1 MYRAMPFMELIM
13 QQVDSLS
20 LMKVHEATDLSQAR
34 SAIILNGNIT
44 GVIVTGEILE
54 ASVQINEQRYV
65 VFLTDDVIFE
75 ESLTIALIDL
85 REGIKEIVSVGNE
98 YSTGNFEALSI
109 TADRINFR
117 FMGDYLWTVTVSDT
131 PRLRLPFFSDPRGV
145 KRDTGFKKY
154 MDISATTV
162 SEKSR

>member
-1 MYRAMPFMELIM
+1 MKLIM
-13 QQVDSLS
+13 QQVNSVS
-20 LMKVHEATDLSQAR
+20 LMKVREATDLSQAH
-34 SAIILNGNIT
+34 SVLLLNGNIT
-44 GVIVTGEILE
+44 GIIVHGEILE

-65 VFLTDDVIFE
+65 LFLTDDVIFE

-85 REGIKEIVSVGNE
+85 CEGIKEIVSVGNE

-117 FMGDYLWTVTVSDT
+117 FIGDYLWTVTVSDT
-131 PRLRLPFFSDPRGV
+131 PRLRLPFLSDPRGV
-145 KRDTGFKKY
+145 KRDAAFKKY

>member
-1 MYRAMPFMELIM
+1 M
-13 QQVDSLS
+13 QQVNSVS
-20 LMKVHEATDLSQAR
+20 LMKVREATDLSQAH
-34 SAIILNGNIT
+34 SELLLNGNIT
-44 GVIVTGEILE
+44 GIIVPGEILE

-65 VFLTDDVIFE
+65 LFLTDDVIFE
-75 ESLTIALIDL
+75 ESLTIALIDF
-85 REGIKEIVSVGNE
+85 REGIKEIISVGNE

-117 FMGDYLWTVTVSDT
+117 FMGDYLWTFTVSDT
-131 PRLRLPFFSDPRGV
+131 PRLRLPFVSDPQGV
-145 KRDTGFKKY
+145 TRDTGFKKY

>member
-1 MYRAMPFMELIM
+1 MKLIM
-13 QQVDSLS
+13 QQVNSIS
-20 LMKVHEATDLSQAR
+20 LMKVREANDLSQAH
-34 SAIILNGNIT
+34 SELLLNGNIT
-44 GVIVTGEILE
+44 GIIVPGEIIE

-65 VFLTDDVIFE
+65 LFQTDDVIFE
-75 ESLTIALIDL
+75 EWLTIALIDF

-131 PRLRLPFFSDPRGV
+131 PRLRLPFVSDPQGV
-145 KRDTGFKKY
+145 TRDTGFKKY

>member
-1 MYRAMPFMELIM
+1 MELIM
-13 QQVDSLS
+13 QQVNSVS
-20 LMKVHEATDLSQAR
+20 LMKVREATDLSQAN
-34 SAIILNGNIT
+34 SELLLNGNIT
-44 GVIVTGEILE
+44 GIIVHGEILE
-54 ASVQINEQRYV
+54 ASVQINDQRYV
-65 VFLTDDVIFE
+65 LFLTDDVIFE

-85 REGIKEIVSVGNE
+85 CEGIKEIVSVGNE

-109 TADRINFR
+109 TAERINFR

-131 PRLRLPFFSDPRGV
+131 PRLRLPFLSDPRGV
-145 KRDTGFKKY
+145 KRDAAFKKY

>member
-1 MYRAMPFMELIM
+1 MELIM
-13 QQVDSLS
+13 QQVNSVS
-20 LMKVHEATDLSQAR
+20 LMKVREATDLSQAH
-34 SAIILNGNIT
+34 SELLLNGNIT
-44 GVIVTGEILE
+44 GIIVHGEILE
-54 ASVQINEQRYV
+54 ASVQINNQRYV
-65 VFLTDDVIFE
+65 LFLTDDVIFE

-85 REGIKEIVSVGNE
+85 CEGFKEIVSVGNE

-145 KRDTGFKKY
+145 KRDAAFKKY

>member
-1 MYRAMPFMELIM
+1 MELIM
-13 QQVDSLS
+13 QQVNSVS
-20 LMKVHEATDLSQAR
+20 LMKVREATDLSQAH
-34 SAIILNGNIT
+34 SELLLNGNIT
-44 GVIVTGEILE
+44 GIIVPGEILE
-54 ASVQINEQRYV
+54 ASVQINDQRYV
-65 VFLTDDVIFE
+65 LFLTDDVIFE
-75 ESLTIALIDL
+75 ESLTIALIDF

-131 PRLRLPFFSDPRGV
+131 PRLRLPFLSDPRGV
-145 KRDTGFKKY
+145 KRDAAFKKY

>member
-1 MYRAMPFMELIM
+1 MELIM
-13 QQVDSLS
+13 QQVNSVS
-20 LMKVHEATDLSQAR
+20 LMKVREATDLSQAH
-34 SAIILNGNIT
+34 SELLLNGNIT
-44 GVIVTGEILE
+44 GIIVHGEILE
-54 ASVQINEQRYV
+54 ASVQINDQRYV
-65 VFLTDDVIFE
+65 LFLTDDVIFE

-85 REGIKEIVSVGNE
+85 CEGIKEIVSVGNE

-109 TADRINFR
+109 TAERINFR

-131 PRLRLPFFSDPRGV
+131 PRLRLPFLSDPRGV
-145 KRDTGFKKY
+145 KRDAAFKKY

>member
-1 MYRAMPFMELIM
+1 M
-13 QQVDSLS
+13 QQVNSIS
-20 LMKVHEATDLSQAR
+20 LMKVREATDLSQAH
-34 SAIILNGNIT
+34 SELLLNGNIT
-44 GVIVTGEILE
+44 GIIVPGEILE

-65 VFLTDDVIFE
+65 LFLTDDVIFE

-85 REGIKEIVSVGNE
+85 CEGIKEIVSVGNE

-109 TADRINFR
+109 TADKINFR

-145 KRDTGFKKY
+145 KRDTEFKKY

>member
-1 MYRAMPFMELIM
+1 MKLIM
-13 QQVDSLS
+13 QQVNSVS
-20 LMKVHEATDLSQAR
+20 LMKVREATDLSQAH
-34 SAIILNGNIT
+34 SELLLHGNIT
-44 GVIVTGEILE
+44 GIIVPGEILE

-65 VFLTDDVIFE
+65 LFLTDDVIFE
-75 ESLTIALIDL
+75 ESLTIALIDF

-131 PRLRLPFFSDPRGV
+131 PRLRLPFLSDPRGV
-145 KRDTGFKKY
+145 KRDAAFKKY

>member
-1 MYRAMPFMELIM
+1 M
-13 QQVDSLS
+13 QQVNSIS
-20 LMKVHEATDLSQAR
+20 LMKVREATDLSQAH
-34 SAIILNGNIT
+34 SELLLNGNIT
-44 GVIVTGEILE
+44 GIIVPGEILG

-65 VFLTDDVIFE
+65 LFLTDDVIFE
-75 ESLTIALIDL
+75 ESLTIALIDF

-98 YSTGNFEALSI
+98 YSTGNFETLSI

-117 FMGDYLWTVTVSDT
+117 FMGDYLWTVTVSDA
-131 PRLRLPFFSDPRGV
+131 PRLRLPFLSDPRGV
-145 KRDTGFKKY
+145 KRDAAFKKY